1 MGRVRKIA
9 IAVVGAAVLLLA
21 VVASTDAAS
30 AASSGL
36 TGTHIQV
43 IASPGQDDS
52 TWWDLAV
59 LVSGEQPPQPVRLV
73 ASLDNREGSTRDCR
87 GIGAPLRS
95 CCDDRQKA

>member
-9 IAVVGAAVLLLA
+9 IAVVGAAVMLLA
-21 VVASTDAAS
+21 VVASIDTAS

-43 IASPGQDDS
+43 IASPGQDAS

-59 LVSGEQPPQPVRLV
+59 LVSGEQPPQLGPQ
-73 ASLDNREGSTRDCR
+73 
-87 GIGAPLRS
+87 P
-95 CCDDRQKA
+95 